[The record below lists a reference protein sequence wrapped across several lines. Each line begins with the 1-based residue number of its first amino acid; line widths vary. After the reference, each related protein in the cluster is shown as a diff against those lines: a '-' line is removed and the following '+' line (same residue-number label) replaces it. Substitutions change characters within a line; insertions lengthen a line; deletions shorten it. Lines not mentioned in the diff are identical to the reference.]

1 MKPTTR
7 NRPRG
12 KERQAGQTT
21 LTNFWRPT
29 APQKGR
35 ATDTDVTG
43 EWGEGQI
50 DKGLNA
56 ERPPTRAEEG
66 EVISVTCTHNIP
78 VWRHAN
84 LLPMFKLIIHIS
96 SLI

>member
-1 MKPTTR
+1 MMTTMKPTTR

-12 KERQAGQTT
+12 RETQAGQTT

-43 EWGEGQI
+43 ERGEGQTG
-50 DKGLNA
+50 KGLNA
-56 ERPPTRAEEG
+56 ER
-66 EVISVTCTHNIP
+66 
-78 VWRHAN
+78 
-84 LLPMFKLIIHIS
+84 
-96 SLI
+96 